1 MATAEIPCS
10 APAGVKPPRLR
21 TVFAWT
27 LAGNVIYAGC
37 QWGMIS
43 VLAKRGT
50 TVAVGQFALALAI
63 TAPVFMLANLFLR
76 GIQATDARD
85 EFSFGEYFTLR
96 AVGTAVGLAVIAIIL
111 LAYRRDSL
119 SLGVVLFVS
128 AAKSVE
134 SFTDVIA
141 GLLQKH
147 ERLDQVAISMML
159 KGVCS
164 VVAFSAA
171 FLLSHNVVYA
181 SAAMAVTW
189 LAVFVAYDLRVAR
202 RLLHAGERYLVWN
215 RSRLME
221 LTKLAAPVGI
231 VMGLVSL
238 NANIPRYA
246 VEHYRGSGELGIFAA
261 LAYLVVVVN
270 LIVNALGQSAIA
282 RLSRSFAEGNLRHFR
297 MVLERMSLIGV
308 GVAALGIVAALLI
321 GRPTLRLIYG
331 PVYAA
336 HLNLLLMLIGI
347 SGVTAVASFMGY
359 GMSAARRFRQ
369 QLPVTLISVATCAV
383 AAYTLTPLWGL
394 MGAAGAIL
402 LAVLAQIAG
411 SFVVLRRAFRGA
423 AGASVKLEILVGG
436 NTCQPLTV
444 TTGSTQE

>member
-1 MATAEIPCS
+1 MATAEITCS
-10 APAGVKPPRLR
+10 APVAVKQPRLR

-27 LAGNVIYAGC
+27 LAGNVVYAGC

-43 VLAKRGT
+43 VLAKLGT

-63 TAPVFMLANLFLR
+63 TAPVFMLSNLFLR

-147 ERLDQVAISMML
+147 ERLDQVAISMIL
-159 KGVCS
+159 KGLCS
-164 VVAFSAA
+164 VAGFSAA
-171 FLLSHNVVYA
+171 FLWSHSVVYA

-202 RLLHAGERYLVWN
+202 RLLHAGERYFVWN
-215 RSRLME
+215 RSQLIE

-246 VEHYRGSGELGIFAA
+246 VAHYRGSGELGIFAA

-282 RLSRSFAEGNLRHFR
+282 RLSRSFAEGSLRHFR
-297 MVLERMSLIGV
+297 TVLERMSLIGV
-308 GVAALGIVAALLI
+308 GVAGGGIVVALVI

-331 PVYAA
+331 PVYAT
-336 HLNLLLMLIGI
+336 HLNLLLMLIAI
-347 SGVTAVASFMGY
+347 SGVTAVASFLGY

-394 MGAAGAIL
+394 MGAAVAIL
-402 LAVLAQIAG
+402 LSVLAQIAG
-411 SFVVLRRAFRGA
+411 SFFVLRRAFRDA
-423 AGASVKLEILVGG
+423 AGSAVELEMFVAGSTG
-436 NTCQPLTV
+436 QPLTA
-444 TTGSTQE
+444 TSGSIQE